1 MTPKKRTVVGSKSK
15 RINDNPVLVDENC
28 KSPFKSPRKE
38 NAVRCAS
45 PLSDLTNAQCVQ
57 GARKAAAK
65 STATSG
71 KPKSAKKLVMN
82 QVEVVEEKSE
92 NTEEHESAA
101 SGFLIFLSFLPF
113 PFFL

>member
-15 RINDNPVLVDENC
+15 RNNDNPVLVDENC

-57 GARKAAAK
+57 GVGIAAAK
-65 STATSG
+65 STAAHG

-82 QVEVVEEKSE
+82 QEKVVEENFE

-101 SGFLIFLSFLPF
+101 SGFLSFFPSFF
-113 PFFL
+113 PFLFL